1 MVRRLALPAALA
13 LVLGACGSEKNDNL
27 TFSTRVVAP
36 AAAAGALTVAGRV
49 EVQRVRMV
57 VRDIKVRKELAA
69 VEVELER
76 GPFLLDL
83 QGGALSGGV
92 TQQFSVDVPQD
103 TYDELRFVVHKLED
117 GQTIGDP
124 VLDARQASIVLDLVV
139 DGEAV
144 VWQTDVNDEQR
155 INGSFDL
162 GGASNNVTLQIDPS
176 GWFTGP
182 GGAFLDPRLSADHQA
197 IEDNLRL
204 SIDAF
209 DDDDRD
215 GSDDDGP
222 NHT

>member
-1 MVRRLALPAALA
+1 MIRRLVVPLALA
-13 LVLGACGSEKNDNL
+13 VALAACGGSDSKNL
-27 TFSTRVVAP
+27 SLSTRVVAP
-36 AAAAGALTVAGRV
+36 AAGALTVAGRV
-49 EVQRVRMV
+49 EIQRVRMV

-92 TQQFSVDVPQD
+92 VQQFAVDVPED

-124 VLDARQASIVLDLVV
+124 ILDTRQASIVVNLTV
-139 DGEAV
+139 DGEPAI
-144 VWQTDVNDEQR
+144 WQTDVNDEQR
-155 INGSFDL
+155 INGVFDL
-162 GGASNNVTLQIDPS
+162 RAGANNVTLQIDPS
-176 GWFTGP
+176 GWFTS
-182 GGAFLDPRLSADHQA
+182 GAGDFLDPRLGAHQQA
-197 IEDNLRL
+197 IEENIRN

-215 GSDDDGP
+215 GHSDDGP
-222 NHT
+222 GHT